1 MYDMIY
7 LCLRP
12 ERRDAAAPELLLILL
27 IQPGLLAVG
36 SLQLGLPVVHLQGE
50 GGQEGRRLGGQEVR
64 GWGMG
69 EIRR

>member
-1 MYDMIY
+1 MPPTPPLSLAASY

-36 SLQLGLPVVHLQGE
+36 GLQLGLPVVHLQG
-50 GGQEGRRLGGQEVR
+50 GRRSGGG
-64 GWGMG
+64 GWG